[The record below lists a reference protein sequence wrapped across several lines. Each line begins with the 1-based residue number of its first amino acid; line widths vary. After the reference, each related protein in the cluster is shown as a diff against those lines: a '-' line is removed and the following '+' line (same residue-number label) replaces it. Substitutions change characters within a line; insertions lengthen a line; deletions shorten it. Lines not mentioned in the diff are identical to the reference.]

1 VRLVRLRVLR
11 RRARIVWGFIGTTHA
26 RFADFVP
33 STAGV
38 RAHVA
43 GILAGRAPRH
53 DGHNPLGA
61 LMVLALLAMVLCVG
75 LTGWL
80 QTLDAFW
87 GESWVEEL
95 HEGAAGTLVALAAFH
110 AGAAIVMARL
120 ERTRLVRAMFTGIK
134 ELW

>member
-1 VRLVRLRVLR
+1 
-11 RRARIVWGFIGTTHA
+11 
-26 RFADFVP
+26 
-33 STAGV
+33 
-38 RAHVA
+38 
-43 GILAGRAPRH
+43 
-53 DGHNPLGA
+53 
-61 LMVLALLAMVLCVG
+61 MVLALLAMVLCVG